1 MEPYNNEISDIT
13 YMSELTPITARK
25 YRMDFR
31 SVLLSGFNWI
41 IPFRKMY
48 QNSLQ

>member
-1 MEPYNNEISDIT
+1 MELCLTKLSDIT
-13 YMSELTPITARK
+13 YVCELIPITARK

-41 IPFRKMY
+41 TPFRKMY